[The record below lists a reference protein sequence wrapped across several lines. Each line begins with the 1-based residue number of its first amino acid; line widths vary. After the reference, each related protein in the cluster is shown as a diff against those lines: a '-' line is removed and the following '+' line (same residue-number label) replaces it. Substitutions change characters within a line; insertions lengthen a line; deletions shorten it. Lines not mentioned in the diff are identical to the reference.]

1 VAVPVACGY
10 EPAIGGCGG
19 LSALGRTPNAEP
31 VESGQP
37 SSPGTGSN
45 VAKQGWGD
53 ISDAK
58 AVRRLGELLG
68 VAFDAEP
75 IGELGGSDGALALIG
90 EDAWVALQVERK
102 HNHPVEN
109 VLQYWR
115 WLERSRRRLVL
126 VHAITPGAPKHKS
139 ARAELCPWVG
149 AMMERVL
156 PGRFTY
162 CRLDLGSA
170 EEAQQLLDAWTA
182 IASLRQPRDGRGLLA
197 LS

>member
-1 VAVPVACGY
+1 
-10 EPAIGGCGG
+10 
-19 LSALGRTPNAEP
+19 
-31 VESGQP
+31 
-37 SSPGTGSN
+37 
-45 VAKQGWGD
+45 VAKQGWAD
-53 ISDAK
+53 LSDAK
-58 AVRRLGELLG
+58 AARRLGELLG

-75 IGELGGSDGALALIG
+75 VGELGGSNGALALAG

-126 VHAITPGAPKHKS
+126 VHAIAPDAPRRNG
-139 ARAELCPWVG
+139 ARADLCAWVG

-162 CRLDLGSA
+162 CRLELGSPA
-170 EEAQQLLDAWTA
+170 EAEQLHDAQAA
-182 IASLRQPRDGRGLLA
+182 IAALRQPLEGRGLLA